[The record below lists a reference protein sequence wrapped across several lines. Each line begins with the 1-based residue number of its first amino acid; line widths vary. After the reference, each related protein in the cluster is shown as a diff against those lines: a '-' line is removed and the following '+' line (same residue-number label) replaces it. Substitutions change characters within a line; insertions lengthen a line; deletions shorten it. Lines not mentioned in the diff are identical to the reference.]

1 MPPRSGIFSTA
12 LAGLSLVMLA
22 ACTTPATSTG
32 NAPVA
37 VKPLSENA
45 RTALQFEATAR
56 AAASEGRFDDAAKS
70 YVLYLDTLA
79 EDPARDPETFANGLT
94 QLAGCYYR
102 LKFFA
107 QAASRYQ
114 EAIAFEA
121 TRLGPEHPDVEGLR
135 SILAGVELRLGHPK
149 EAERI
154 QRDLLAAEYR
164 RHGRGRREAATI
176 LFNLADALEAQGRT
190 SESEA
195 CRLEAKDIRHKLCDE
210 C

>member
-1 MPPRSGIFSTA
+1 L
-12 LAGLSLVMLA
+12 LAG
-22 ACTTPATSTG
+22 CTAPETPAV
-32 NAPVA
+32 APPVA
-37 VKPLSENA
+37 VKPSSEKA
-45 RTALQFEATAR
+45 RTAAQFEDVAR
-56 AAASEGRFDDAAKS
+56 AAASEGRFEDAAKA

-79 EDPARDPETFANGLT
+79 DDPARDPETFANGLT

-107 QAASRYQ
+107 QAAVRYQ

-121 TRLGPEHPDVEGLR
+121 ARLGPEHPDVEGLR

-154 QRDLLAAEYR
+154 QRDLLSSEYR

-190 SESEA
+190 AESEA
-195 CRLEAKDIRHKLCDE
+195 CRQEAKDIRHKLCDE

>member
-1 MPPRSGIFSTA
+1 MPPHLGIRWTA
-12 LAGLSLVMLA
+12 LTGFCLVLLVACASPEPASKKAPEAVSQPSEKARA
-22 ACTTPATSTG
+22 AAQLEIS
-32 NAPVA
+32 
-37 VKPLSENA
+37 
-45 RTALQFEATAR
+45 AR
-56 AAASEGRFDDAAKS
+56 AAASEGRFADAAKA
-70 YVLYLDTLA
+70 YVLYLDTLS
-79 EDPARDPETFANGLT
+79 EDPARDPETYANGLT

-107 QAASRYQ
+107 PAAARYR
-114 EAIAFEA
+114 EAIAFESA
-121 TRLGPEHPDVEGLR
+121 RLGREHPDVEGLL
-135 SILAGVELRLGHPK
+135 SILAGVELRLGRPK

-190 SESEA
+190 AESA
-195 CRLEAKDIRHKLCDE
+195 DCRQEAKDIRHKLCDE